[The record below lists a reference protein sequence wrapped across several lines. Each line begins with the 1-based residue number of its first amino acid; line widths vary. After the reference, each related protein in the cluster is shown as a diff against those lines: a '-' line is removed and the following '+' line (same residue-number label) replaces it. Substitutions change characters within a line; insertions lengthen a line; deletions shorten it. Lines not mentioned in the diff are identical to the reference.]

1 MANQEASVPVITEYY
16 RKLGLTDSQIDIIA
30 HAIMKKDYFYKSP
43 KGTRLFQL
51 DLGELTLA
59 LIGGQNHKML
69 DELEAA
75 HKGEAGYEYVKDIL
89 DAKHIDYKNY
99 LEE

>member
-1 MANQEASVPVITEYY
+1 MEKSFNHTSKEALGVIKYIVKKQRLSLIGE
-16 RKLGLTDSQIDIIA
+16 I
-30 HAIMKKDYFYKSP
+30 KDYFYKSP

-59 LIGGQNHKML
+59 LIGGQDHRML

>member
-1 MANQEASVPVITEYY
+1 MH
-16 RKLGLTDSQIDIIA
+16 SQVRLPHRFPGIHNLNRDIFPLQ
-30 HAIMKKDYFYKSP
+30 DYFYKSP

-59 LIGGQNHKML
+59 FIGGQDHRML

>member
-1 MANQEASVPVITEYY
+1 MISEYY
-16 RKLGLTDSQIDIIA
+16 RQLGLTDSQIDIIS
-30 HAIMKKDYFYKSP
+30 HAVMKKDYFYKSP

-69 DELEAA
+69 DKLEKK
-75 HKGEAGYEYVKDIL
+75 HKEEAGYEYVKDIL
-89 DAKHIDYKNY
+89 EAKNINYRNY